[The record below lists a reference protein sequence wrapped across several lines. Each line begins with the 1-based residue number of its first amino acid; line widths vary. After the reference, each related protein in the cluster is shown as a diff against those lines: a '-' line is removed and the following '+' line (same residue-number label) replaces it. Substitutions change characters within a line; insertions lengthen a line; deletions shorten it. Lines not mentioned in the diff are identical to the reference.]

1 MPRSV
6 KASDP
11 YTSSLL
17 KYIPTEIVAAY
28 LVIQGMI
35 PEDRSLGAFLTT
47 LIVSAVMLA
56 LTPLYL
62 SKVQGV
68 RSADQLVV
76 TTVSFLVW
84 LYTLGGPFTYLG
96 LHVSYVGSAALVIW
110 TLVIPLLLKPKAPVE
125 SAAGE
130 AGTNSA

>member
-1 MPRSV
+1 MARTV
-6 KASDP
+6 RASDP

-35 PEDRSLGAFLTT
+35 PEDGGTASFVTT
-47 LIVSAVMLA
+47 LVVALIMLA

-68 RSADQLVV
+68 KAADQLAV
-76 TTVSFLVW
+76 TTVSFVVW
-84 LYTLGGPFTYLG
+84 LYTLGGPFTWLG

-110 TLVIPLLLKPKAPVE
+110 TLVIPLILKPRVE
-125 SAAGE
+125 SPIAPPA
-130 AGTNSA
+130 